1 MAVAAVVVAVAAVVV
16 VVDTDKRKGK
26 DRRFSYLKSFKNY
39 VQGGENNLKEKGHWY
54 FICLLC
60 AQK

>member
-1 MAVAAVVVAVAAVVV
+1 MAVAAVVV
-16 VVDTDKRKGK
+16 VVDTDKTKGK

-60 AQK
+60 ARK